1 MNYCAIKKTD
11 IANGPG
17 VRVSLFV
24 SGCRRHCEGCF
35 NPETWDFGHGQ
46 KFTHI
51 TALTIFAALRPGWIR
66 GLSLLGGEPFE
77 PENEKALCELISFLW
92 QGGLTGKDIWAY
104 TGYRY
109 EELRDRKSKLLML
122 ADVLVDGEFRKDE
135 KVPGLEYRGSANQRI
150 IDLRRTA
157 DRGEI
162 VLWRETNE

>member
-17 VRVSLFV
+17 VRVSLLV

-35 NPETWDFGHGQ
+35 NPETWDFEHGQ
-46 KFTHI
+46 EFTDYTRAEI
-51 TALTIFAALRPGWIR
+51 SLALRPGWIR
-66 GLSLLGGEPFE
+66 GLSILGGEPFE
-77 PENEKALCELISFLW
+77 PENESTLYGLITRLW
-92 QGGLTGKDIWAY
+92 QDGLARKDIWAY
-104 TGYRY
+104 SGYRY
-109 EELRDRKSKLLML
+109 EELRDRKSKLLAL
-122 ADVLVDGEFRKDE
+122 VDVLVDGEFRKDE

-157 DRGEI
+157 DRREI